1 MSLATSAARF
11 CQAFRN
17 RDYSIYCIGSSLT
30 VIGLWMQRIAI
41 GWVTWKLTESPTW
54 LGIISFAELFP
65 VVLLSPFAG
74 ALADRLDR
82 IQIARVAQCLNM
94 VQATILTALTLSGT
108 LTIWSLFA
116 LALWT
121 GIVVSFWQPARM
133 ALIPN
138 LVRREDLASAV
149 AINSVIFNAAR
160 FVGPAIAG
168 LVIVGYGAGYA
179 FLANAISYLP
189 FIAALFMI
197 RPRPDLTPRKSHG
210 GLFAQMVE
218 GYSYSL
224 RHPGIG
230 PTLVLMLVSCICMRP
245 VFELLPGYAVEI
257 FARGAEGL
265 SMMATVTGIG
275 AVVGGIYLG
284 QRAGLEGLV
293 QLSLVSVAAMI
304 ASLLV
309 FSLTSNFWIGL
320 FSLAVA
326 GGAMVTHGAGSQTL
340 IQSAVD
346 EGMRGRVIAL
356 YGMMFRGGPAVG
368 ALAMGWVSDWAGLRA
383 PLIVGC
389 ALTALALFWMISRRA
404 AIREALEARGGIGP

>member
-41 GWVTWKLTESPTW
+41 GWVTWQLTESPTW

-65 VVLLSPFAG
+65 VVILSPFAG
-74 ALADRLDR
+74 ALADRADR
-82 IQIARVAQCLNM
+82 LTIARVAQCLNM
-94 VQATILTALTLSGT
+94 AQATILTILTLTGT
-108 LTIWSLFA
+108 LNIWLLLA

-121 GIVVSFWQPARM
+121 GVVVSFWQPARM
-133 ALIPN
+133 AMIPN

-160 FVGPAIAG
+160 FVGPALAG

-179 FLANAISYLP
+179 FLANAVSYLP

-197 RPRPDLTPRKSHG
+197 RPRADLAPRKSRG
-210 GLFAQMVE
+210 GIFVQMVE

-224 RHPGIG
+224 KHPGIG
-230 PTLVLMLVSCICMRP
+230 PTLVLMMVACICLRP
-245 VFELLPGYAVEI
+245 VFELLPGYAAEI
-257 FARGAEGL
+257 FERGAEGL

-304 ASLLV
+304 AALLV
-309 FSLTSNFWIGL
+309 FSLTSNFWVGL
-320 FSLAVA
+320 AALSVA

-346 EGMRGRVIAL
+346 EHMRGRVIAL
-356 YGMMFRGGPAVG
+356 YGMMFRGGPAIG
-368 ALAMGWVSDWAGLRA
+368 SLTMGWVSDWAGLRL

-389 ALTALALFWMISRRA
+389 GLTVIALGWMVLRRN
-404 AIREALEARGGIGP
+404 AIRDALEARGGISP